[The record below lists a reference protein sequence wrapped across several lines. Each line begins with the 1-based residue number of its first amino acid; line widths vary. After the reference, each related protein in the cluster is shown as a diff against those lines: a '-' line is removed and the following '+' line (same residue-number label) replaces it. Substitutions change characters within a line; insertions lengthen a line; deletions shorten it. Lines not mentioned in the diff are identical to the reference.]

1 MYRTGYFLEEETK
14 YTMVGKRLEQKL
26 PQVFELI
33 KKEYG
38 ITAADKIGIELEEY
52 FPATYKEI
60 WADVADEYAQWLAQQ
75 ELEADEFDPGN
86 YLKREI

>member
-14 YTMVGKRLEQKL
+14 YTMVGKRLEQRL

-38 ITAADKIGIELEEY
+38 ITAADKVGIELEEY
-52 FPATYKEI
+52 FPITYGEI
-60 WADVADEYAQWLAQQ
+60 WAEVAEEYEQWLAQQ
-75 ELEADEFDPGN
+75 ELEADPFDVGIF
-86 YLKREI
+86 LKREI

>member
-33 KKEYG
+33 KKEYDV
-38 ITAADKIGIELEEY
+38 TATDKIGIELEEY
-52 FPATYKEI
+52 FPVTYKEI
-60 WADVADEYAQWLAQQ
+60 WADVAEEYEQWLEQQ
-75 ELEADEFDPGN
+75 ELEADPFDAGN